1 MAASSIVR
9 RAMEAAARQGQTP
22 GQVPDQTPSQAS
34 GQGHARERGQD
45 LEQAPGQGQASAKG
59 PKGAPGLAGWTR
71 ARLGGGRSRARATP
85 AFGARR
91 WAWAGALGGALL
103 ALLMFAPAAWVASA
117 VSRASGGHL
126 MLAEARGSWWQGD
139 AVVVLSGGPGSRE
152 AWTLPGRIGWT
163 LGLQGLQPVLTL
175 RQPCCL
181 AGEMALR
188 LEPGIGRVGMALM
201 PSTSGGSPPANVPAA
216 APTTAPT
223 TAPASPAASPGT
235 IGPAQAIGQ
244 WPAAWLTALGTP
256 WNTLKPAGLVRLSAQ
271 RLRIE
276 RAEGRWRLSGSL
288 AADFVAMSSSLS
300 TLPSLGSYRVEVS
313 GDAAGVASLALRTV
327 EGPLLLSGQG
337 QWTGGRLR
345 LRGEARAAAGQEAAL
360 NNLLNLIGRRQGER
374 ALIAI
379 G

>member
-1 MAASSIVR
+1 
-9 RAMEAAARQGQTP
+9 
-22 GQVPDQTPSQAS
+22 
-34 GQGHARERGQD
+34 
-45 LEQAPGQGQASAKG
+45 
-59 PKGAPGLAGWTR
+59 
-71 ARLGGGRSRARATP
+71 
-85 AFGARR
+85 
-91 WAWAGALGGALL
+91 
-103 ALLMFAPAAWVASA
+103 
-117 VSRASGGHL
+117 

-201 PSTSGGSPPANVPAA
+201 PSTSGGSPPANAPAA
-216 APTTAPT
+216 APITAPVT
-223 TAPASPAASPGT
+223 VPVSPAANRAASPAT
-235 IGPAQAIGQ
+235 TGPAQAIGQ

-345 LRGEARAAAGQEAAL
+345 LRGEARAAAGHEAAL